1 MRYSSERRES
11 VLRKLLPPQA
21 QSVAEVS
28 EEEGICTATLF
39 NWRNRAQAQG
49 RLMPDSDKPT
59 KNWSSEEKFMVVLES
74 ASMNESQLAEYCRKR
89 GVFQEQIAQWR
100 EACKSANEPPSRAQR
115 RALQAETRADQK
127 KIKQLET
134 ELSRK
139 TDALAE
145 TAALLVACSERQDLR
160 HLTTVRW

>member
-21 QSVAEVS
+21 RSVAEVS

-100 EACKSANEPPSRAQR
+100 EACKVSQ
-115 RALQAETRADQK
+115 
-127 KIKQLET
+127 
-134 ELSRK
+134 
-139 TDALAE
+139 
-145 TAALLVACSERQDLR
+145 
-160 HLTTVRW
+160 